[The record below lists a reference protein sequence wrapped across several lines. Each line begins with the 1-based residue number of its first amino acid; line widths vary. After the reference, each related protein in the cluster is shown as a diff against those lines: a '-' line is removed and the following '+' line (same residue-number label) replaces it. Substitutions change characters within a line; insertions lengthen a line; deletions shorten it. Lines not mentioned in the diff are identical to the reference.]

1 MEKTMERNAFEY
13 LYESRT
19 EMAKENQISPEYE
32 EGVLKGIVDM
42 AFMAGIITND
52 EVSKCYKDI
61 FNLFWNKQDN
71 QADDLLKK
79 AE

>member
-1 MEKTMERNAFEY
+1 MERKAFDY

-19 EMAKENQISPEYE
+19 EMAKENQIVPEYE

-42 AFMAGIITND
+42 AFMAGIISDD
-52 EVSKCYKDI
+52 EMSKYYKEI
-61 FNLFWNKQDN
+61 FNLFWNKEYKQVDE
-71 QADDLLKK
+71 LLTK

>member
-1 MEKTMERNAFEY
+1 MERKAFDY

-42 AFMAGIITND
+42 AFMAGIISDD
-52 EVSKCYKDI
+52 EMSKYYKEI
-61 FNLFWNKQDN
+61 FNLFWNKEDKQVN
-71 QADDLLKK
+71 ELLTK

>member
-1 MEKTMERNAFEY
+1 MERKAFDY

-42 AFMAGIITND
+42 AFMAGIISDD
-52 EVSKCYKDI
+52 EMSKYYKDI
-61 FNLFWNKQDN
+61 FNLFWNKEDKQVDE
-71 QADDLLKK
+71 LLIK